1 MSRVVIFSSFQSDST
16 ETEESSDFEAYYP
29 PAEESSNGFG
39 GFAHQLFADPSG
51 FPSHLPVS
59 PGPDSPSFS
68 PLGRGPSEFEDVELF
83 PSQPSI
89 LKESDLSLVRLLLGP
104 SAELSPNSFRF
115 VATFLSL
122 CDSLSVPPTLSLF
135 TQLFYVAAVGS
146 RLPGSIQI
154 VLREGLRFDGINK
167 SCKRWKERF
176 VFVRPAG
183 GHLIFL
189 LLGLLI
195 TLSLTG
201 CLRRLGVSPASSGF
215 PRPRSGAGDRLYR
228 TGSFRERWAITYG
241 RYGYWWLWFGD
252 PISYA
257 ISVGPSAPISSRGAI
272 SYEMASQHDVLR
284 EQFRRLTRSH
294 TARSAAL
301 PPLPTKGPGDKGKKP
316 VDEPSAPPAFA
327 SSPPCALADSETLRK
342 RARAEPAEEELSGL
356 LLQPLTL
363 AVTGWTDSSMC
374 GTRFNYDPLEWA
386 EKVVFPRDQEHMQTI
401 SDEALHRRTVA
412 NLYGAVAAVSANRRR
427 SRERSQELEEFNAR
441 FSDLTVRYQDQV
453 EASRRSLT
461 TQAELRRARQE
472 AEEGRRV
479 AEESLLSAVSD
490 YQNSDKFRQ
499 DALASIRG
507 ASDDF
512 ALIGKDWLAS
522 PEGVQYAPGMSLEDF
537 YEGSRQ
543 MQQEIYA
550 TLQSSNPPFMPADLG
565 LPPPLPSWADRH
577 LNEGPG
583 SPILGSG
590 VASKAHPPGFAL
602 SSGSGGRRQ
611 IPFDHAYLNSA
622 ANLQV
627 LADFSNAEISL
638 GPLDSVDGAGP
649 QDVRGDVSSRAPGV

>member
-1 MSRVVIFSSFQSDST
+1 MAAGNRDANCLTSDST

-39 GFAHQLFADPSG
+39 VLAISCLRILRDSLLI
-51 FPSHLPVS
+51 FP
-59 PGPDSPSFS
+59 FS
-68 PLGRGPSEFEDVELF
+68 TLLRWG
-83 PSQPSI
+83 
-89 LKESDLSLVRLLLGP
+89 LV
-104 SAELSPNSFRF
+104 
-115 VATFLSL
+115 
-122 CDSLSVPPTLSLF
+122 LSVP
-135 TQLFYVAAVGS
+135 
-146 RLPGSIQI
+146 PGSIQI
-154 VLREGLRFDGINK
+154 VPREGLRFDGIIK

-183 GHLIFL
+183 RHLIFL

-201 CLRRLGVSPASSGF
+201 RLRRLGVSPASSGF
-215 PRPRSGAGDRLYR
+215 PRPRSGAG
-228 TGSFRERWAITYG
+228 GSGSGIPSFDA
-241 RYGYWWLWFGD
+241 
-252 PISYA
+252 
-257 ISVGPSAPISSRGAI
+257 VGPSASISSRGAI

-327 SSPPCALADSETLRK
+327 SSPLCALADSGTLRK
-342 RARAEPAEEELSGL
+342 RARAEPAEEELS
-356 LLQPLTL
+356 
-363 AVTGWTDSSMC
+363 DSSMC

-412 NLYGAVAAVSANRRR
+412 NLYRAVAVVSANRRR

-472 AEEGRRV
+472 AEEGRR
-479 AEESLLSAVSD
+479 
-490 YQNSDKFRQ
+490 

-522 PEGVQYAPGMSLEDF
+522 PEGVQYALGMSLEDF

-565 LPPPLPSWADRH
+565 LPPPLPSWPDRH

-590 VASKAHPPGFAL
+590 VASEAHPPGFAL

-627 LADFSNAEISL
+627 LADLSNAEISL

>member
-1 MSRVVIFSSFQSDST
+1 MPRVVIFSSSQSDST

-39 GFAHQLFADPSG
+39 GFGHQLFADPSG

-59 PGPDSPSFS
+59 PGPDSHSFS

-89 LKESDLSLVRLLLGP
+89 LKKSDLSLVRLLLGP
-104 SAELSPNSFRF
+104 SAEVILDTSRPVFDPPTGGYVALSFLAVKYGFRIPPPPLFNEVCRYFNLVPGQLSPNSFRF

-146 RLPGSIQI
+146 R
-154 VLREGLRFDGINK
+154 F
-167 SCKRWKERF
+167 ERSA
-176 VFVRPAG
+176 RLYPNRSA
-183 GHLIFL
+183 
-189 LLGLLI
+189 
-195 TLSLTG
+195 LTG
-201 CLRRLGVSPASSGF
+201 RLRRLGVSPASSGF
-215 PRPRSGAGDRLYR
+215 PRPRSGAG
-228 TGSFRERWAITYG
+228 GSGSGIPSFDA
-241 RYGYWWLWFGD
+241 
-252 PISYA
+252 
-257 ISVGPSAPISSRGAI
+257 VGPSASISSRGAI

-327 SSPPCALADSETLRK
+327 SSPPCALADSGTLRK
-342 RARAEPAEEELSGL
+342 RARAEPAEEELS
-356 LLQPLTL
+356 
-363 AVTGWTDSSMC
+363 DSSMC

-412 NLYGAVAAVSANRRR
+412 NLYRAVAVVSANRRR

-472 AEEGRRV
+472 AEEGRR
-479 AEESLLSAVSD
+479 
-490 YQNSDKFRQ
+490 

-522 PEGVQYAPGMSLEDF
+522 PEGVQYALGMSLEDF

-565 LPPPLPSWADRH
+565 LPPPLPSWPDRH

-590 VASKAHPPGFAL
+590 VASEAHPPGFAL

-627 LADFSNAEISL
+627 LADLSNAEISL